1 GVAVD
6 DRDVDAR
13 QRAHGGAGLGRGDP
27 GQRGDHDGAGLRLP
41 PGVHDGDGRTADV
54 IAVPA
59 PRLGVD
65 GLADGAEQPDRGQVV
80 PGRDLPAPLHERPD
94 ERGRGVVDAHAVLL
108 DDLEVAVLVRGV
120 GGALVDHAGGAVG
133 ERAVHAIGVAGDP
146 ADVGGAPV
154 DVLAGLVVEHDVVRV
169 GRLREV
175 AARGVDDA
183 LGLAGGAGGVEDEQG
198 VLGVE
203 RLRCVVGGL
212 LGDDLVPPD
221 VAVV

>member
-1 GVAVD
+1 
-6 DRDVDAR
+6 
-13 QRAHGGAGLGRGDP
+13 
-27 GQRGDHDGAGLRLP
+27 
-41 PGVHDGDGRTADV
+41 
-54 IAVPA
+54 
-59 PRLGVD
+59 
-65 GLADGAEQPDRGQVV
+65 
-80 PGRDLPAPLHERPD
+80 
-94 ERGRGVVDAHAVLL
+94 
-108 DDLEVAVLVRGV
+108 AVLVRGV
-120 GGALVDHAGGAVG
+120 GSALVDHAGGAVG

-221 VAVV
+221 VAVVLPVHVDPGAAHHEDLLDRLGGAGDAVEGVAERLVDAVLEGGGLAAAELAVGGDDDLGLGVI